1 MKLPVILSVNASGMG
16 MGNDPMIHRI
26 CLNADCGVNV
36 PMIVT
41 GVFLF
46 QRSVYFRKGLE
57 LGLLNLAK

>member
-1 MKLPVILSVNASGMG
+1 MKLPIILSMEASGMG
-16 MGNDPMIHRI
+16 MGSDLMTQNL
-26 CLNADCGVNV
+26 CLNADCGVNM
-36 PMIVT
+36 PMIIT